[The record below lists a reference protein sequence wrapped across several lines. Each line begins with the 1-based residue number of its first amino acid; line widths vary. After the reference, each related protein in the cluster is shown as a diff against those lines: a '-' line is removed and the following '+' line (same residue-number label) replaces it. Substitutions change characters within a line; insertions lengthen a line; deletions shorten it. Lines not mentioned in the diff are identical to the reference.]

1 MSDLETVRQELLE
14 RGDEMVSFQQLV
26 ERFDSVEEEFGN
38 TPWNLKQIYSNFNI
52 LIGEKPR
59 IAKWIYMDDDNLPNR
74 NCQIMNTYRFECSKC
89 RRSVTISATHPEEVL
104 LIMYPYCNCGCE
116 MVDIEK
122 DNTHYDEFGFID
134 PFSFNRRTQI
144 ETLIS

>member
-1 MSDLETVRQELLE
+1 MNDLETVRQELLE

-74 NCQIMNTYRFECSKC
+74 NCKIMNTYRFKCSRC
-89 RRSVTISATHPEEVL
+89 GRNVIVSNWESVLA
-104 LIMYPYCNCGCE
+104 MFPYCNCGCK
-116 MVDIEK
+116 MVDMEK
-122 DNTHYDEFGFID
+122 EDGEQNEASPTGVESEG
-134 PFSFNRRTQI
+134 
-144 ETLIS
+144 